1 MEQVTR
7 FLGSITSRCSGKWA
21 RTQQR
26 PDSRE
31 RQKSS
36 LLVFAMDKIWAKL
49 QKSLVQKDI
58 KELFEVNKVR
68 RTLINIFSIYR
79 IFKKRLWFNHHNG
92 WPAGKSHSL
101 FSKCFRSITERFIVY
116 SLQLGIGACL
126 VWQKTKI
133 NHERCRI
140 LRTLASLRR
149 CAPAPWVGGCTNAG
163 ARKF

>member
-1 MEQVTR
+1 
-7 FLGSITSRCSGKWA
+7 
-21 RTQQR
+21 
-26 PDSRE
+26 
-31 RQKSS
+31 
-36 LLVFAMDKIWAKL
+36 MDKIWAKL

-68 RTLINIFSIYR
+68 HTLINIFSIYR

-116 SLQLGIGACL
+116 SLQLGVGACL

-140 LRTLASLRR
+140 LRTLASLSRMR
-149 CAPAPWVGGCTNAG
+149 SGTLGRGMHQCRSKKILMTPSHSKTN
-163 ARKF
+163 